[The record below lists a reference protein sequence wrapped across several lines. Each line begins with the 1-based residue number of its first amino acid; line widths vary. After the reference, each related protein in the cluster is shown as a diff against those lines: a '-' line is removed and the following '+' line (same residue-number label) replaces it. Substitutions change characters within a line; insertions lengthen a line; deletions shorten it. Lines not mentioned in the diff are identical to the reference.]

1 MKTMTLMRYTIIDSE
16 TTVSFLAPGN
26 VLKALAAACSAKPAP
41 TSLLALLEN
50 ANKYDSGLQQYVLSS
65 LEIFDQH
72 LVQPEIKMDSRLEA
86 DLRDVLD
93 NLNFPDQPVS
103 ISGSAFAGYA
113 DLLNLQQNSNPQRL
127 TAHPVLRVLDDVTRN
142 ESLQPISAG
151 LVIFNLRARRII
163 QVQNSFGLLQR
174 SDRGRYFE
182 NGIPSE
188 RLFFY
193 RLPIDWS
200 LVP

>member
-1 MKTMTLMRYTIIDSE
+1 MSLMRYTIIDPE
-16 TTVSFLAPGN
+16 ITASFLAPGN
-26 VLKALAAACSAKPAP
+26 VLKALAAACSAKPTP
-41 TSLLALLEN
+41 TSLLELLEN
-50 ANKYDSGLQQYVLSS
+50 ANKYDTGLQQYVLSG

-72 LVQPEIKMDSRLEA
+72 LAQPEVKMDARLEA
-86 DLRDVLD
+86 DLREVLD
-93 NLNFPDQPVS
+93 NLTFPEQPVS
-103 ISGSAFAGYA
+103 ISGYA
-113 DLLNLQQNSNPQRL
+113 DLLNLQQNSSLPRL
-127 TAHPVLRVLDDVTRN
+127 AAHPVLRVMDEATRN
-142 ESLQPISAG
+142 ESLQPISSG

-193 RLPIDWS
+193 RLPVDWS